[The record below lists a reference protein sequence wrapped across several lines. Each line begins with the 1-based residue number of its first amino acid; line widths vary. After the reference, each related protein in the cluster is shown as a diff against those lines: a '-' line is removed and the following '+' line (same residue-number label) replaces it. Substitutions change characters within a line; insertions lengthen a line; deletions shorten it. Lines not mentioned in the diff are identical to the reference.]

1 MAGDGRY
8 HFHVMGDGSLLPDV
22 ERAVAR
28 CGNATLTPPMY
39 GLSGVLSSFDCL
51 FMPSEFEGLS
61 MLSMEASM
69 NRLPVIA
76 NRCPGLSDTL
86 PEDWPLMVDN
96 NSLNAY
102 LHLFRDIL
110 PTADRNALADKAAT
124 FAEQNFSIRKMQEE
138 YEKVYMDVS
147 KLKK

>member
-39 GLSGVLSSFDCL
+39 GLSGVLASFDCL

-61 MLSMEASM
+61 IMSIEASM
-69 NRLPVIA
+69 AGLPVVA
-76 NRCPGLSDTL
+76 NDCPGLGDTL
-86 PEDWPLMVDN
+86 PPSWLLKVSGNDDEAFLR
-96 NSLNAY
+96 
-102 LHLFRDIL
+102 LFREVIPRSDL
-110 PTADRNALADKAAT
+110 RSLGAEAKAYAMSR
-124 FAEQNFSIRKMQEE
+124 FGIRHMQEE
-138 YEKVYMDVS
+138 YEKIY
-147 KLKK
+147 LG

>member
-1 MAGDGRY
+1 M
-8 HFHVMGDGSLLPDV
+8 
-22 ERAVAR
+22 
-28 CGNATLTPPMY
+28 
-39 GLSGVLSSFDCL
+39 SSFDYL

-86 PEDWPLMVDN
+86 PEDWPLMVGN

-102 LHLFRDIL
+102 LHLFRDVL
-110 PTADRNALADKAAT
+110 PTADHKALADKAAA

-138 YEKVYMDVS
+138 YEKVYKDVS
-147 KLKK
+147 K